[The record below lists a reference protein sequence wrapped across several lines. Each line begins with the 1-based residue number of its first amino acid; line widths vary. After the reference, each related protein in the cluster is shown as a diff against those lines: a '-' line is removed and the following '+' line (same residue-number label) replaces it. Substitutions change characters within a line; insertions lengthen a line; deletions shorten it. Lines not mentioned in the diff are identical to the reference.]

1 LVPQGIEPSN
11 LDKIFWPNEGLTKGD
26 LLGYFEA
33 MAPFIVPALRNRPL
47 TVKRYPD
54 GIGGFSFFQ
63 KNAPRY
69 TPDWVKTVRLPAWS
83 AQRDVDYILC
93 NSKRTLLWLAN
104 QAAIELH
111 PWLSSVDRLDRPSH
125 LVFDLDP
132 PEGRFELAVQAAL
145 ATREVLEAAGLA
157 SAAKTSGAKGMHV
170 YVPLQRRYPY
180 DRVRQMAEELAHRV
194 QEAEPELATTEFRL
208 AKRGGRVFVD
218 VGRVGMGAHTIAPYS
233 PRARPGAAVSFP
245 VAWDQVPSV
254 DPSRF
259 TIRTVPGLLEQHG
272 DLWQA
277 LMPALQSLPRG

>member
-1 LVPQGIEPSN
+1 VPRGIEPSH
-11 LDKIFWPNEGLTKGD
+11 LEKVFWPHEALTKGD

-33 MAPFIVPALRNRPL
+33 VAPFIVPALHNRPL

-54 GIGGFSFFQ
+54 GIDGFSFFQ

-83 AQRDVDYILC
+83 AGRDVDYILC

-111 PWLSSVDRLDRPSH
+111 PWLSSVDHLHRPTH

-132 PEGRFELAVQAAL
+132 PEGRFELAVRAAL

-180 DRVRQMAEELAHRV
+180 GRVRLMAEELAHRV
-194 QEAEPELATTEFRL
+194 QEAAPELATTEFRL

-218 VGRVGMGAHTIAPYS
+218 VGRVGMGAHTIGPYS

-245 VAWDQVPSV
+245 VAWDEVPSV

-259 TIRTVPGLLEQHG
+259 TIRTVPGLLEKHG
-272 DLWQA
+272 DLWRA
-277 LMPALQSLPRG
+277 LMPALQPLPRG